1 MTGYRRFKFAEASL
15 ATVATL
21 ATVRSEPAQR
31 VATLAC
37 VARGASQTTKLQIP
51 PASLPDSNEI
61 QADER
66 AAIAE
71 IDGGVPRVYADAF
84 AGLQL
89 QQPISVGEAAWE
101 RAVYDAGLFFDQWG
115 SLAVEFQWTPGD
127 LFEVPRDAKTGGL
140 IWFLRGE
147 TVRALGPAHAITES
161 GRNFLSEKDLTL
173 ADCGKR
179 ASDERA
185 A

>member
-21 ATVRSEPAQR
+21 ATVRSEPAQS
-31 VATLAC
+31 VATFAY
-37 VARGASQTTKLQIP
+37 VAKGASQTTKLQIQ
-51 PASLPDSNEI
+51 PACLPDSNEI

-89 QQPISVGEAAWE
+89 QQPISVGKAAWE
-101 RAVYDAGLFFDQWG
+101 RAVYDAGLFLDQWG
-115 SLAVEFQWTPGD
+115 SLANEFQWTPGD
-127 LFEVPRDAKTGGL
+127 LFDVPHDAKPGGL
-140 IWFLRGE
+140 IWFLQGE
-147 TVRALGPAHAITES
+147 PVRALGHPHAITES
-161 GRNFLSEKDLTL
+161 GRSFVRETDFDVGGLRGGTI
-173 ADCGKR
+173 R
-179 ASDERA
+179 
-185 A
+185 